1 MHSPRRFLVAA
12 LISVVAIGC
21 AADSPTQASPQHVG
35 TWILQS
41 AAGQSAPA
49 VIHSVIDEASGKP
62 INVLVLGD
70 TLELKSDGTYI
81 QRAQLEVRLG
91 DVLVGRSRWTD
102 RGFYSLEGSAVH
114 FDSDYL
120 QNVAFS
126 GELTTGPTLSVTQ
139 NLAREGN
146 DDVYLLTRTH

>member
-1 MHSPRRFLVAA
+1 MNISSRFLTAA
-12 LISVVAIGC
+12 LACVVALGC
-21 AADSPTQASPQHVG
+21 AGDSPTEASSHVG

-49 VIHSVIDEASGKP
+49 VIHSVVDEASGKP
-62 INVLVLGD
+62 IEVLVLGD
-70 TLELKSDGTYI
+70 TLELKSDGTYV

-91 DVLVGRSRWTD
+91 GVLAGRSRWTD
-102 RGFYSLEGSAVH
+102 HGLYALEGSAVH

-126 GELTTGPTLSVTQ
+126 GALAAGHTLTVTQ
-139 NLAREGN
+139 NLAREGT
-146 DDVYLLTRTH
+146 DDEYVLMKR

>member
-1 MHSPRRFLVAA
+1 MNTSYRFLTAALACVAA
-12 LISVVAIGC
+12 LGC
-21 AADSPTQASPQHVG
+21 AGDSPTEASSHGG

-49 VIHSVIDEASGKP
+49 VIHSIVDEASGKP
-62 INVLVLGD
+62 IDVLVLGD
-70 TLELKSDGTYI
+70 TLELKSDGTYV

-91 DVLVGRSRWTD
+91 GVLAGRSRWTD

-126 GELTTGPTLSVTQ
+126 GAVAAGHTLTVTQ
-139 NLAREGN
+139 NLAREGT
-146 DDVYLLTRTH
+146 DDEYVLVKR

>member
-1 MHSPRRFLVAA
+1 MYITHRILSATLACAVA
-12 LISVVAIGC
+12 LGC
-21 AADSPTQASPQHVG
+21 AGDAPTEASTHVG

-41 AAGQSAPA
+41 VAGQSTPA
-49 VIHSVIDEASGKP
+49 VIHSLVDEATGKP
-62 INVLVLGD
+62 IDVLVLGD
-70 TLELKSDGTYI
+70 TLELKSDGTYV

-91 DVLVGRSRWTD
+91 GVLAGRSRWTD

-126 GELTTGPTLSVTQ
+126 GALAAGHTLTVTQ
-139 NLAREGN
+139 NLAREGT
-146 DDVYLLTRTH
+146 DDEYVLVKR